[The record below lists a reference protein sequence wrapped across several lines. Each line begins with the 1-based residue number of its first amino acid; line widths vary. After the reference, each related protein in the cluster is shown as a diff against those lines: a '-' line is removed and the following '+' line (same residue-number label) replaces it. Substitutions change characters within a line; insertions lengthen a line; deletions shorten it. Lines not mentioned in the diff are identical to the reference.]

1 VSKFGVVFSPE
12 SEAQPVAPYRYIAAR
27 ASPAIAQR
35 FTEAIVTRCEA
46 LADMPRS
53 GKARGDLRRGL
64 RVISFR
70 RRVVIA
76 YALAEGDAVTILALY
91 YGGQDWETLIA
102 DNDD

>member
-1 VSKFGVVFSPE
+1 MNTRGVSFSPE
-12 SEAQPVAPYRYIAAR
+12 SEAQLLALYRFIAAR

-35 FTEAIVTRCEA
+35 YTEAIVARCEA

-76 YALAEGDAVTILALY
+76 YALGDGDAVTILALY
-91 YGGQDWETLIA
+91 YGGQDWGTLIV

>member
-1 VSKFGVVFSPE
+1 VNKRGVSFSPE
-12 SEAQPVAPYRYIAAR
+12 SEAQLLALYRFIAAR

-35 FTEAIVTRCEA
+35 YTDALVTRCEA
-46 LADMPRS
+46 LAEMPRS
-53 GKARGDLRRGL
+53 GKSRGDLRRGL

-76 YALAEGDAVTILALY
+76 YSVGVADAVTILALY

-102 DNDD
+102 DNGD